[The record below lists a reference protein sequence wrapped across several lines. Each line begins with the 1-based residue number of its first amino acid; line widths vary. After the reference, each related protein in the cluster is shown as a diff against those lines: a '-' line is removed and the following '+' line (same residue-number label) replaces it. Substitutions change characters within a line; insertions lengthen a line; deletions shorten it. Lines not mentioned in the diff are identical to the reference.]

1 MFNFEY
7 TIELNEYGR
16 PVIVPSKNTDKELD
30 FTEHKFMALEL
41 ARAIV
46 TNTLSSHEQD
56 PIKRPLQPTDISS
69 LRHVCANLEK
79 ICDIFA
85 VAIKDQMKLMD
96 DTNELLNPQKYDIQV
111 DTSDDMFKLN
121 YNGIIYGDEIF
132 KRVEGLRVKVL
143 TTQQIYEL
151 RNGIDNEHWID
162 VTKES

>member
-1 MFNFEY
+1 MFSFEY
-7 TIELNEYGR
+7 LIELNEHGR
-16 PVIVPSKNTDKELD
+16 PVIQPTKKTDQELD
-30 FTEHKFMALEL
+30 FIEHKFMALEL

-69 LRHVCANLEK
+69 LRHVCADLEK

-85 VAIKDQMKLMD
+85 LAIKDQMKLMD

-111 DTSDDMFKLN
+111 DTLDEIYNLN
-121 YNGIIYGDEIF
+121 YNGIIYENQIF
-132 KRVEGLRVKVL
+132 KRTIGLRVKVL

>member
-1 MFNFEY
+1 MFSFEY
-7 TIELNEYGR
+7 LVELNEHGR
-16 PVIVPSKNTDKELD
+16 PIIQPSKKTDKELD
-30 FTEHKFMALEL
+30 FIEHKFMALEL

-69 LRHVCANLEK
+69 LRHVCADLEK

-85 VAIKDQMKLMD
+85 LAIKDQMKLMD

-111 DTSDDMFKLN
+111 DTLDEIYNLN
-121 YNGIIYGDEIF
+121 YNGIIYENQIF
-132 KRVEGLRVKVL
+132 KRTIGLRVKVL

-151 RNGIDNEHWID
+151 RNG
-162 VTKES
+162 